1 MNEIKIEKKG
11 GSVYGLEQIAD
22 AMQSVRNGEYIVTIR
37 RNTER
42 RTISQNALMWMWFA
56 CIEDETGTPPVDIHD
71 FYCKKF
77 LSRSVRY
84 DTREETV
91 YCGTSR
97 LSKEE
102 FTNFLNNVQAD
113 AASELGIKLPT
124 PEDRAF
130 ERFFEQYGSVREWN
144 K

>member
-1 MNEIKIEKKG
+1 MNEIKIQKIHG
-11 GSVYGLEQIAD
+11 DVFGFEQIAE
-22 AMQSVRNGEYIVTIR
+22 AMASVRNGEYVVSIR

-56 CIEDETGTPPVDIHD
+56 CIEDETGTHAIDIHD

-77 LSRSVRY
+77 LSRRVLY
-84 DTREETV
+84 DEREAEV

-97 LSKEE
+97 LSKESM
-102 FTNFLNNVQAD
+102 TAFLNNVQAD
-113 AASELGIKLPT
+113 AAAELGITLPT

-130 ERFFEQYGSVREWN
+130 ERFFERYGSVREWN